1 MGNET
6 RMPLQPSSH
15 VGLLVSSVV
24 VHHQMQGL
32 GARKFLVQTPQKA
45 QEFLVAMTQY
55 GLGQGGPWLL
65 VLYPLQEQASIE
77 FWPAS
82 E

>member
-1 MGNET
+1 
-6 RMPLQPSSH
+6 
-15 VGLLVSSVV
+15 
-24 VHHQMQGL
+24 MQGL